1 MKKIKSVLLLAAAS
15 LSTVAL
21 ASCQKGDGKEHLSL
35 SRDQEISHKLFEAAK
50 SDNLLKNHE
59 NYAYTWDEPTMES
72 TAKEYHYVEE
82 GAYYREWSSGT
93 YRLDFID
100 ERIVI
105 STEWTDPTP
114 FSVGANIND
123 ELTQIKPYTVEDE
136 IDFYDP
142 ETETIKD
149 IYIQDGLL
157 HFVTEYKEDLAKDW
171 ADYYGVDLG
180 KNGKFYSEYVAY
192 ADSYEPKEFTI
203 SFEKDGEKKV
213 LFIQQMEYEVETP
226 AQYYIL
232 AAYYYRES
240 RSFTHI
246 VFHVNPGSENGFDVE
261 YDVPTY
267 TEVTYYHDGEMG
279 KEGGYVYF
287 DDLEC
292 TTLTRWDRASTFE
305 KYFFTNPSQELINK
319 FQDCYNNLPPLEE

>member
-1 MKKIKSVLLLAAAS
+1 MKKIKSVLLLTAAS

-21 ASCQKGDGKEHLSL
+21 AACQKGDGKEHLSL

-213 LFIQQMEYEVETP
+213 LFIQQMECVRM
-226 AQYYIL
+226 I
-232 AAYYYRES
+232 
-240 RSFTHI
+240 
-246 VFHVNPGSENGFDVE
+246 
-261 YDVPTY
+261 
-267 TEVTYYHDGEMG
+267 
-279 KEGGYVYF
+279 YF
-287 DDLEC
+287 
-292 TTLTRWDRASTFE
+292 
-305 KYFFTNPSQELINK
+305 
-319 FQDCYNNLPPLEE
+319 